1 MLGFTGY
8 DAKKMEL
15 FVFIVFDLGFELGF
29 KF

>member
-15 FVFIVFDLGFELGF
+15 LVLIVFDLGFELGF